1 LAQLVIKSICLLE
14 NIGLRVDGVVSDG
27 ASTNRKLW
35 VELGISGQQN
45 KITNSFEHPLNPKRK
60 VFMFADAPHLI
71 KNVRNRLHNKKSL
84 RVSINLEICIKL
96 IIQFN
101 VIYF

>member
-14 NIGLRVDGVVSDG
+14 NIGLRVCGVVSDG

-45 KITNSFEHPLNPKRK
+45 KNSFEHPLNPKRK

-84 RVSINLEICIKL
+84 RVSRYKLRNLYQINNSI
-96 IIQFN
+96 
-101 VIYF
+101 